1 MHADDPKPTIEWEAD
16 VVKEFFDVDGKSLGF
31 FAVTLR
37 IYMVNL
43 MMRMVVMVLFCI
55 TFYTKMGILRI

>member
-1 MHADDPKPTIEWEAD
+1 MHADDPKPTIEWGAD
-16 VVKEFFDVDGKSLGF
+16 VVKEFFDADGKSLGF